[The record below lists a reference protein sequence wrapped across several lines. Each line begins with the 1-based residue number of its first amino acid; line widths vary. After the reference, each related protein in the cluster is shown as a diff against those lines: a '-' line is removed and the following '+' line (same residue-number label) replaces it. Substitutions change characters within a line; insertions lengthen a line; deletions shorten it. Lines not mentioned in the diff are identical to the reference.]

1 MPAGIQITGS
11 HGTAQI
17 DENYKNF
24 VVVANG
30 SKVTGDWAV
39 AGASSYLHIVVTNAV
54 NPIVA
59 FKCAEQVG
67 LGYTAIS
74 GSTWTITLLTN
85 NPAALDYWVFDES
98 PSTSPASVGIEIYN
112 SAGARVY
119 HSAQKPLRVA
129 GTGAGTYTSGRTYA
143 VIRADPGFASSTTA
157 TGLPFPEEWQFD
169 GAIEAAKVVSN
180 VVTAGSVTT
189 DNALVSPKPGVF
201 TPTYIGPTLVIDVTY
216 F

>member
-1 MPAGIQITGS
+1 MPAGLQIIGS
-11 HGTAQI
+11 HGIAQI
-17 DENYKNF
+17 DETYKNF
-24 VVVANG
+24 VVVASG
-30 SKVTGDWAV
+30 SKASGDWAV
-39 AGASSYLHIVVTNAV
+39 SGVSYFVNIVVSDAV
-54 NPIVA
+54 APLLA
-59 FKCAEQVG
+59 FKCAEFVA
-67 LGYTAIS
+67 LSNTAIS
-74 GSTWTITLLTN
+74 GATWTITLRTN

-180 VVTAGSVTT
+180 VVTAGGVTT

-201 TPTYIGPTLVIDVTY
+201 TAAYIGPTLVIDVTY